1 MMKFQDLMKIRRN
14 DIIFYLHRKQMSRTP
29 RVVEITEE
37 EEIPVEA
44 HVVEITPTQLC
55 LKKLTK
61 QKTKYNRQYN
71 SSQSDEER
79 ETYKQLIAG
88 IDKERFII
96 KLSNTNKNIIN
107 KVLAYIEYPKT
118 IQDIQAEAIE
128 KIENDEN

>member
-79 ETYKQLIAG
+79 ESYKQLIAG

>member
-79 ETYKQLIAG
+79 ESYKQLIAG

-118 IQDIQAEAIE
+118 IQEIQAEAIE

>member
-1 MMKFQDLMKIRRN
+1 
-14 DIIFYLHRKQMSRTP
+14 MSRTP
-29 RVVEITEE
+29 RVVEITENDE
-37 EEIPVEA
+37 EEPVEA

-71 SSQSDEER
+71 SSQSDEDR
-79 ETYKQLIAG
+79 ESYKQLIEG
-88 IDKERFII
+88 IDKMRFII